1 MQLVDKTVL
10 VTGATGGI
18 GSELCRQLAAIG
30 VKLVMTAMN
39 PAQLQAL
46 HAELGASHVMVAADI
61 ATDAGRQNIV
71 QSCTDASGIDAVIN
85 LAGILNFSMFAGQ
98 NAALVSKTF
107 EVNTLAPILL
117 LQQLLPQ
124 LFLKPEARILNVGSI
139 FGSIGHPGFAV
150 YCASKAAIK
159 TFSEA
164 MARELAD
171 TTVSVAYLAPRTTR
185 TGLNNDKVRALNAAL
200 GNKEDPPEL
209 VAKEICDML
218 AGKQSLRFMGW
229 PEKLF
234 VYINAVMP
242 SLVHKAL
249 AGKLP
254 LIKKFTH

>member
-1 MQLVDKTVL
+1 MQLADKTVL

-18 GSELCRQLAAIG
+18 GSVLCRQLAARG
-30 VKLVMTAMN
+30 VKLVMTGMATD
-39 PAQLQAL
+39 QLQVMQT
-46 HAELGASHVMVAADI
+46 ELGVSHVIVTADI
-61 ATDAGRQNIV
+61 ATDAGRKKIV
-71 QSCTDASGIDAVIN
+71 QCCMDTGGIDAVIN

-98 NAALVSKTF
+98 DAALVSKIL
-107 EVNTLAPILL
+107 EVNTLSPILL

-164 MARELAD
+164 LARELAD
-171 TTVSVAYLAPRTTR
+171 TTVSVAYLAPRTTG
-185 TGLNNDKVRALNAAL
+185 TALNNDKVRALNAAL
-200 GNKEDPPEL
+200 GNKEDSPEL

-218 AGKQSLRFMGW
+218 SGKQSLRYMGW

-242 SLVHKAL
+242 SLVHKVL